1 MKNINTLI
9 FALFGLLAF
18 QACEGPEGPQGV
30 SGAQGVPGA
39 PGVNIVGQTFEV
51 EIDFTDANKYAG
63 NFDFTEPLVD
73 GDALLVYM
81 LEKNPANEGR
91 VAWRL
96 LPQTFYLERGILV
109 YNFDYTVDDFS
120 IFLDDS
126 PIDFSTL
133 DIYWTKGVLFR
144 VVVVPSDLIGARV
157 DYTNYEGT
165 MNLLNISEDDFVK
178 IESKK

>member
-1 MKNINTLI
+1 MKNINSLI
-9 FALFGLLAF
+9 LALFGLFVF
-18 QACEGPEGPQGV
+18 QACEGPEGPQGLP
-30 SGAQGVPGA
+30 GAQGDQGT

-51 EIDFTDANKYAG
+51 EIDFTSTNNYAG

-81 LEKNPANEGR
+81 LEQSPVTEGR

-96 LPQTFYLERGILV
+96 LPQTFYIDGGILV

-120 IFLDDS
+120 IFLDNS
-126 PIDFSTL
+126 PIEFSTL
-133 DIYWTKGVLFR
+133 DSYYTTGVLFR

-157 DYTNYEGT
+157 DYTDYEGT
-165 MNLLNISEDDFVK
+165 MKLLNISEDDFER

>member
-9 FALFGLLAF
+9 LALFGMFVF
-18 QACEGPEGPQGV
+18 QACEGPEGPMGM
-30 SGAQGVPGA
+30 QGVPGE

-51 EIDFTDANKYAG
+51 EVDFTAENNYAG
-63 NFDFTEPLVD
+63 DFDFTEPLVD
-73 GDALLVYM
+73 GDAFLVYM
-81 LEKNPANEGR
+81 LEQNPATEGR
-91 VAWRL
+91 IAWRL
-96 LPQTFYLERGILV
+96 LPQTFYLEEGVLV

-133 DIYWTKGVLFR
+133 DPYWTNGVIFR
-144 VVVVPSDLIGARV
+144 AVVVPSDLLGARV

-165 MNLLNISEDDFVK
+165 MKLLNISEDDFVR